1 MDRRGLS
8 DQCCQSV
15 VGKHVSVKPACWE
28 DPWERHEKRKKVRSD
43 EKVKQ
48 EVKQNDAQHTAAKT
62 KVLKCPLFYFIIL
75 FFVATIFRSACY
87 IQPTEVETGC

>member
-1 MDRRGLS
+1 MS

-28 DPWERHEKRKKVRSD
+28 DPWERHEMRKKVRSD

-48 EVKQNDAQHTAAKT
+48 EVKQNDAEYTIAKT
-62 KVLKCPLFYFIIL
+62 KVLKCPISYFIY

>member
-1 MDRRGLS
+1 MS

-48 EVKQNDAQHTAAKT
+48 EVKQNDAEYTTAKA
-62 KVLKCPLFYFIIL
+62 KVLKCPIFYFTIL
-75 FFVATIFRSACY
+75 PFTKFRSACY
-87 IQPTEVETGC
+87 IQLTEVETGC